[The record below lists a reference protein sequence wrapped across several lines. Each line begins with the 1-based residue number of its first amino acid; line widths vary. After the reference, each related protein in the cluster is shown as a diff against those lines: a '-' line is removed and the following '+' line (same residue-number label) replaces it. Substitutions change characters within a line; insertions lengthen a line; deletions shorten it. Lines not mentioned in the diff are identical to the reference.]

1 MFVPLLIGLFST
13 FLFSIYFEIT
23 GNGFLQY
30 KTMFYNNE
38 EILDNK
44 RNLSKNSIYKM
55 KNIDKIR
62 YLYKVIILYLVIK
75 YIKPEFNFINVFVP
89 ITFIY
94 IFFNIIPVEDS
105 HFGKKVNININ
116 YLLTFILGTV
126 ISLFYI
132 LSKNYNKINIIHIA
146 ILLISYIIF
155 IMYM

>member
-23 GNGFLQY
+23 GNGFSQY
-30 KTMFYNNE
+30 KTIFDNNE
-38 EILDNK
+38 EILNNK

-62 YLYKVIILYLVIK
+62 YLYKVIIFYLVIK

-116 YLLTFILGTV
+116 YLLTFIN
-126 ISLFYI
+126 IYI
-132 LSKNYNKINIIHIA
+132 RKSSII
-146 ILLISYIIF
+146 ILYF
-155 IMYM
+155 IKKL